1 MTMIEKQY
9 KKLALAV
16 LDQAIYDATQP
27 VRGKMLSENQRDDA
41 LVFLDNYR
49 MLGFYADIADVRGE
63 MEKAGFIKK
72 DLIKQIE

>member
-1 MTMIEKQY
+1 MTMIDKQY

-27 VRGKMLSENQRDDA
+27 VRGKMITVSHREDA
-41 LVFLDNYR
+41 LIFLDNSR

-63 MEKAGFIKK
+63 MEKAGYIKTTW
-72 DLIKQIE
+72 